1 MKKLS
6 LLFAA
11 LLAVSMSFA
20 TTVTKTVESLAT
32 ELSWTNS
39 TVCTPFAL
47 DNAITVSTTATDAN
61 TGKYFSNG
69 QQIRLY
75 QTGCAT
81 ITLTAGEGYSISSV
95 ALTYA
100 SQNTGILLD
109 ATGATYESGTDF
121 AVNAQAVT
129 FSVGNSGEATNGQA
143 RITEFSVTY
152 NAGGETP
159 VIPVDTT
166 VVPVDTTVVPVD
178 TTTIVY
184 NTCADVNAVTAN
196 TNMTLGEVTVVYAK
210 GTHIYVKDA
219 TATTLVYTTKY
230 STLKAGDR
238 VSGIAGQAKL
248 YRGLPELAATTELA
262 DLVITEGEA
271 PVIFDAQAAP
281 TAANIN
287 QVMMFR
293 GVQMPT
299 ASFTTTYA
307 TNITGIFA
315 GEEVAF
321 RNNWKEAYDFDST
334 QIYNILGCVAIYNS
348 TIQVYAAQIIEKPE
362 LYPVAFLDWDGTVL
376 TRDSIARGAAAT
388 APAAPVREGY
398 EFLGWSKDYSNIQ
411 GEMFIIALYEQEQA
425 PVEGILVSYI
435 DGVDN
440 SLIGN
445 DTIVL
450 NIPEAP
456 IHEGYTFQGWM
467 TVVGNP
473 EDGIT
478 IQAKYQNNDPTQ
490 VQQQTYVPEAGET
503 RKVFENGKVY
513 VVRDGK
519 TFTMQGQEVR

>member
-32 ELSWTNS
+32 ELSWTNG

-61 TGKYFSNG
+61 TGKYYSNG

-75 QTGCAT
+75 QTGSAT

-129 FSVGNSGEATNGQA
+129 FSVGNSGEAFNGQA

-166 VVPVDTTVVPVD
+166 VVPVDTTNAIISLADAKLLAVGTEITTTGIVTYINGKYAYIQDATDGILLYSSTKITNFQVGDEIVIDAKVARYGNAPELSNVVLRNIVSSENTVNPILMTLAERVANPLQNFGMMVTINELTITAYDNYSNPTFSDGTNTVAGYKFSMD
-178 TTTIVY
+178 TTAFPIGSVVDVTAIAAYY
-184 NTCADVNAVTAN
+184 NTIQIQGDPAGVVMRVYPVT
-196 TNMTLGEVTVVYAK
+196 Y
-210 GTHIYVKDA
+210 
-219 TATTLVYTTKY
+219 
-230 STLKAGDR
+230 
-238 VSGIAGQAKL
+238 
-248 YRGLPELAATTELA
+248 
-262 DLVITEGEA
+262 
-271 PVIFDAQAAP
+271 
-281 TAANIN
+281 
-287 QVMMFR
+287 
-293 GVQMPT
+293 
-299 ASFTTTYA
+299 
-307 TNITGIFA
+307 
-315 GEEVAF
+315 
-321 RNNWKEAYDFDST
+321 
-334 QIYNILGCVAIYNS
+334 
-348 TIQVYAAQIIEKPE
+348 
-362 LYPVAFLDWDGTVL
+362 YPVAFLDWDGTVL
-376 TRDSIARGAAAT
+376 TRDSIACGAAAT
-388 APAAPVREGY
+388 APAAPIREGY

-478 IQAKYQNNDPTQ
+478 IQATYQNNDPTQ